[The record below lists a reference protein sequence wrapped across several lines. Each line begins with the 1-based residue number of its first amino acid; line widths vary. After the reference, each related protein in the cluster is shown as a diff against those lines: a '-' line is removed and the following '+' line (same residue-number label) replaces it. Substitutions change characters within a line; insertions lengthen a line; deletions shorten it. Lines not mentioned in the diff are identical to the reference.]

1 MDTVDMLTQSM
12 NPLMASWDPST
23 SNPRCIRI
31 QAALW
36 RTTREPRRDN
46 FGRLQFRNFRSGTKR
61 HEKQSFSSFK
71 FTIQASDKKKRAL
84 ISSPTD
90 QSLPP
95 SEKQL
100 EPVDPDF
107 YKIGYSKCFR
117 AYGVEFKEEPDGI
130 GVYAARDVPH
140 LRRPRVIMEV
150 PMELML
156 TVSKNLPWMFFPD
169 IVPLGH
175 PIFDV
180 INATDPEADW
190 DLRLACLLLLAF
202 DIKAN
207 FWQLYGDFLPSVEES
222 TNLLLAT
229 EEELLE
235 LQDENL
241 ASMIRMQ
248 QQRTRNFWREHWC
261 ADAPFKL
268 KRLARDPERFLW
280 AVSIAQSRCITMTM
294 TIGAKVQEANML
306 IPYADMMNHSFNPN
320 CSFRWRKK
328 DQMLEVVI
336 NAGQS
341 IKAGDEMTFSYMEK
355 MRNDVCMARYGF
367 SSHVNPWD
375 VVEFSG
381 EAKIHLDSFLSAF
394 NIAGLADEFYHNDST
409 PDRQDSFVDGAI
421 LAAARTLPSW
431 SEGDLPFLP
440 SMEKTAV
447 EELQKEC
454 WIILGTFPTTVD
466 QDLNILAAE
475 ADSNGSNK
483 IRESVIKY
491 RIHRKQLIEKII
503 ESLSLYMERILF

>member
-1 MDTVDMLTQSM
+1 MLTQSM
-12 NPLMASWDPST
+12 SPLMASWDAST

-31 QAALW
+31 QSTLR
-36 RTTREPRRDN
+36 RTTREPRTEN
-46 FGRLQFRNFRSGTKR
+46 FGRLQFRNLFSGKRR
-61 HEKQSFSSFK
+61 HEKQCLSPFK
-71 FTIQASDKKKRAL
+71 FTIQASEKTNSAL

-90 QSLPP
+90 QSLPS

-107 YKIGYSKCFR
+107 YSIGYSKYFR

-130 GVYAARDVPH
+130 GVYAARDVLH

-180 INATDPEADW
+180 INSTDPENDW

-202 DIKAN
+202 DIKDN

-248 QQRTRNFWREHWC
+248 QQRARNFWREHWC
-261 ADAPFKL
+261 ADVPFKL
-268 KRLARDPERFLW
+268 RRIARDPERFLW

-320 CSFRWRKK
+320 CSYHWRKK

-341 IKAGDEMTFSYMEK
+341 IKAGDEMTFSYMKK
-355 MRNDVCMARYGF
+355 MPNDICMARYGF
-367 SSHVNPWD
+367 SSPVNPWD

-394 NIAGLADEFYHNDST
+394 NLAGVSDELYHNDALS
-409 PDRQDSFVDGAI
+409 DKQDSFVDGAI

-440 SMEKTAV
+440 SMEKKAV
-447 EELQKEC
+447 EELQEEC
-454 WIILGTFPTTVD
+454 WKILGTFPTTVD
-466 QDLNILAAE
+466 KDLNILE
-475 ADSNGSNK
+475 ADSNGSSK
-483 IRESVIKY
+483 IRESAIKY
-491 RIHRKQLIEKII
+491 RIHRKQFINKII
-503 ESLSLYMERILF
+503 ESLSLYLERILF